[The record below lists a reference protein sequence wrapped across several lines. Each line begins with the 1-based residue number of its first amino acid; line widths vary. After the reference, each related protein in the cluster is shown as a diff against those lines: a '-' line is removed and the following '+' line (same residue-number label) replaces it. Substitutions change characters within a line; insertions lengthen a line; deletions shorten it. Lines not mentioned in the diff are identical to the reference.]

1 MEGCTQLRGKFFPEE
16 VIHITSLSILFDV
29 IGMCGSIASIVS
41 LALQIH
47 DCRKNNEKKSEPS
60 ATPDDSQVEG

>member
-16 VIHITSLSILFDV
+16 VIHITSLSILFGV

-41 LALQIH
+41 LALQLH
-47 DCRKNNEKKSEPS
+47 DRRTHKNVRRKNKSNKKKK
-60 ATPDDSQVEG
+60 